1 MQESP
6 RPRPCPRPRA
16 LADHTPARWR
26 MTHDLPAERIVLDQ
40 FLADPRWSRAG
51 LHVKLEHTDAAVID
65 GALVGL
71 LVEGLLIRDGA
82 ETWLLAPAARHL
94 TALGLLDSGSP
105 KQTTELDNG
114 SAIDRVLAR
123 CALEDY
129 ARRREVDQDPAK
141 LVAELPA
148 LVDRGIA
155 AGLDPVT
162 VSALARGDA

>member
-1 MQESP
+1 MQVSP

-71 LVEGLLIRDGA
+71 LLEGLLERDGA
-82 ETWLLAPAARHL
+82 QEWLLAPAVRHL
-94 TALGLLDSGSP
+94 AALGLLIPTAPNGSP
-105 KQTTELDNG
+105 PKAPDTATMDRILSR
-114 SAIDRVLAR
+114 SAEGRRV
-123 CALEDY
+123 
-129 ARRREVDQDPAK
+129 
-141 LVAELPA
+141 
-148 LVDRGIA
+148 
-155 AGLDPVT
+155 
-162 VSALARGDA
+162 